1 VNLSPVRKIARSE
14 SFRAATILLG
24 ILNICFLPCIWGN
37 KTLLESAQAS
47 SSVMPTGAWAGPPV
61 AMKFGK
67 TLDSG
72 AGGFFAEANL
82 PLLRYQYFQE
92 RVAPLWDP
100 YQGYGRPLAANQQS
114 QPFYPLTLVLLLH
127 ISPKTYN
134 WFILSRLFL
143 AGIGSYFFLR
153 FFVSFWPGIAGGVT
167 SMLAGYYLLFLT
179 LPQLSTEVLLPASLL
194 AAECL
199 LRKRNYWSIVA
210 FAIVLLLVFLGGMP
224 ESALLLFT
232 LLYSYILFRI
242 ASDSGLRSSCLGAI
256 ARLTAATCAGLAL
269 AAFFLLPFWD
279 LMGRSADLHQLRNT
293 AGLATGLAHFPSPGL
308 SIFTYFFPL
317 LYGRPFSGVF
327 SSDEFGLRNYVGLI
341 ATFLLI
347 VALIAAVRNRRR
359 DDSPLRAITWFFA
372 CFTALLILKSYGFP
386 GVNAVG
392 ALPFFNMVN
401 FLKYN
406 EALISI
412 CVSILAAIGLEHL
425 LRRDI
430 SVRAQ
435 VIALAATALLIPIA
449 LWYSR
454 GTIRHEIAQLH
465 VPRAFPI
472 LAIAVPTVLL
482 AGVAVALIFARKRL
496 AVVLVALLTAEM
508 WMIFIA
514 PAYYWFNRLPRL
526 TRNPYLGAPYID
538 VLKKEAGYDRIFARD
553 SLLFPNWSAA
563 FQLYDIRDL
572 DALYEPKYLVFARN
586 FFEDQ
591 AHRFENDLGDR
602 FTGMGAYKLTTPLAQ
617 RLLQL
622 SSVKYIASIK
632 PFVIPNRMIDEILEQ
647 NRGRLIPGKE
657 VAIAPRQFVL
667 SGEARN
673 ALGEHPPYERMPYR
687 LPIGGGP
694 KEIFDFSYALDSAAF
709 DKTGDGVEFTI
720 ELKEPSGRITK
731 QFSRYID
738 PKHNAQERRWLDG
751 QLDLSAW
758 RNQTIELL
766 FSTAPGPQG
775 DTSWDWAAWSN
786 FHFEGQ
792 AARDQPPPFR
802 LIYNDEAKVYRYDD
816 VLPRAAIYHRAE
828 LAPNALAKLADPS
841 LDIFQSVVLSGSVLS
856 AEQRAQVA
864 EINRQ
869 APARVEA
876 ASIRSYQSQD
886 VQIEASLDRSGILVL
901 NDTAAPGW
909 TATVDGHPAEW
920 FDANY
925 LFRGVLLAPGKHAVR
940 FRYQPKSF
948 RAGAAISLTMA
959 GLLAIG
965 LVLPRRIFHLSYHST
980 AATRN

>member
-1 VNLSPVRKIARSE
+1 MNLPPLRKIARSE
-14 SFRAATILLG
+14 SFRAAAILFG

-82 PLLRYQYFQE
+82 PLLRYQYFHE
-92 RVAPLWDP
+92 KVAPLWNP

-114 QPFYPLTLVLLLH
+114 QPFYPLTLALLLH
-127 ISPKTYN
+127 ITPKTYN

-143 AGIGSYFFLR
+143 AGIASYFFLR
-153 FFVSFWPGIAGGVT
+153 FFVSFWPGVAGGVT

-179 LPQLSTEVLLPASLL
+179 LPQLSAEVLLPASLL
-194 AAECL
+194 AAEYL

-210 FAIVLLLVFLGGMP
+210 FAIVLLLVLLGGMP

-242 ASDSGLRSSCLGAI
+242 ASDAGLRSSYLCAI

-269 AAFFLLPFWD
+269 AAFFLLPFWE
-279 LMGRSADLHQLRNT
+279 LMGRSFDLHQLHNT
-293 AGLATGLAHFPSPGL
+293 GGLLTGLAHFPSPGL

-341 ATFLLI
+341 ATFLLM

-386 GVNAVG
+386 GVNAIG

-406 EALISI
+406 EALLSI
-412 CVSILAAIGLEHL
+412 CVSILAAIGLERL

-454 GTIRHEIAQLH
+454 ATIRHEIAQLH

-482 AGVAVALIFARKRL
+482 VGVAVALIFARKRL

-508 WMIFIA
+508 WMIFLA
-514 PAYYWFNRLPRL
+514 PAYYWFNRLPRQ

-538 VLKKEAGYDRIFARD
+538 LLKKEAGYDRIFARD

-563 FQLYDIRDL
+563 FRLYDIRDL

-602 FTGMGAYKLTTPLAQ
+602 FNGMGAYELTTPLAE

-657 VAIAPRQFVL
+657 EAIAQRHFVL

-687 LPIGGGP
+687 IHVGNRP
-694 KEIFDFSYALDSAAF
+694 KEIFDFSYGLDSFVF
-709 DKTGDGVEFTI
+709 DKTGDGAEFII

-766 FSTAPGPQG
+766 FSTALGPKG
-775 DTSWDWAAWSN
+775 DTAWDWAAWSN
-786 FHFEGQ
+786 FHFEGHTTP
-792 AARDQPPPFR
+792 DQPPPFR
-802 LIYNDEAKVYRYDD
+802 LIYNDEAKIYRYDN

-828 LAPNALAKLADPS
+828 FVPSGGGALAKLADPS
-841 LDIFQSVVLSGSVLS
+841 LDIFESVVLNASALS

-864 EINRQ
+864 AINRE
-869 APARVEA
+869 APARRVEA

-886 VQIEASLDRSGILVL
+886 VEIEASLDRSGILVL

-925 LFRGVLLAPGKHAVR
+925 LFRGLLLPAGKHAIR

-948 RAGAAISLTMA
+948 RAGAAISGLTMA
-959 GLLAIG
+959 ALLAIG
-965 LVLPRRIFHLSYHST
+965 LVIPKARQHG
-980 AATRN
+980 